1 VALLA
6 RAAVAAGV
14 DGVFVETHPDPP
26 RALCDAASQ
35 WPLERLE
42 TLLETLLE
50 IHAVRRRHADG

>member
-1 VALLA
+1 
-6 RAAVAAGV
+6 
-14 DGVFVETHPDPP
+14 VFVETHPDPP